1 MCYRAYL
8 DFMRKSKPDLFPA
21 RNLQNSNAPF
31 SPSAADVDDNRF
43 LGRDFDQR
51 AMEPEEVIG
60 HWDTARA
67 AKGNGNGKSKNNKV
81 CACVLF
87 FSSF

>member
-1 MCYRAYL
+1 
-8 DFMRKSKPDLFPA
+8 MRESKQDLFQA

-31 SPSAADVDDNRF
+31 SRSAADVDDNWF

-60 HWDTARA
+60 HWGTARA

-81 CACVLF
+81 CAVSVF
-87 FSSF
+87 FFFLE